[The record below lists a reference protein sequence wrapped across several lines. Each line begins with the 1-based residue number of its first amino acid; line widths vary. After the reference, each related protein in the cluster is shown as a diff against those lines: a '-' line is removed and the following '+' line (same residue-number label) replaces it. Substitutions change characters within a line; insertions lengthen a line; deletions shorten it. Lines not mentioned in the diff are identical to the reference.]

1 MNESSEIKKAYVN
14 LISLKKNIPQ
24 YQIKEKYVDMYH
36 TEIDRLIKLGLQD
49 LEEFKIPEN
58 EITPRVTSS
67 NMMTNEKTY
76 SSERYVEREI
86 FLIKLDAI
94 LSYFEVAQSQT
105 EIGFKG
111 E

>member
-49 LEEFKIPEN
+49 LEE
-58 EITPRVTSS
+58 
-67 NMMTNEKTY
+67 
-76 SSERYVEREI
+76 
-86 FLIKLDAI
+86 L
-94 LSYFEVAQSQT
+94 
-105 EIGFKG
+105 
-111 E
+111 